1 MLALCASLYG
11 PRVPPLARAS
21 ARGLAVATP
30 RLLAACV
37 ATNQLPAAQQ
47 VLQLARRGGH
57 ELDPQLLQTVQSLED
72 AARLS

>member
-1 MLALCASLYG
+1 M
-11 PRVPPLARAS
+11 
-21 ARGLAVATP
+21 ATP

-57 ELDPQLLQTVQSLED
+57 ELDPQLLQTVQSLEEEE